1 VKVLLDLPM
10 EPPRDWER
18 FVEPELVGFEQ
29 QERAERKFRGCCVR
43 PPKLRPEL
51 GRRQNMLAEEEEEWV
66 DRMAR
71 QVIFCGAASARASI
85 CACKVF
91 NTDESVGSMHG
102 RPAEP
107 RRTAEEAIRS
117 PGTRCDAN
125 PLQ

>member
-29 QERAERKFRGCCVR
+29 QERAERKFRGCCFR

-91 NTDESVGSMHG
+91 NTEERAGSIG
-102 RPAEP
+102 Q
-107 RRTAEEAIRS
+107 
-117 PGTRCDAN
+117 PGVN
-125 PLQ
+125 HS